1 MTKCAYEKTQTD
13 DRMLRFEFLPPYI
26 QYLAEII
33 DLVLDLFML
42 GSQTEGISSPICQ
55 QFLTFFTF
63 HDGGYNQIRPYLDGP
78 WEKRDSWLVPI
89 GLYVVKH
96 TKPWPI

>member
-1 MTKCAYEKTQTD
+1 
-13 DRMLRFEFLPPYI
+13 MLPFESLPPYI
-26 QYLAEII
+26 QYPAEII

-55 QFLTFFTF
+55 QFQTLFTF
-63 HDGGYNQIRPYLDGP
+63 HHGYNQIRPYLDGP

-89 GLYVVKH
+89 GL
-96 TKPWPI
+96 